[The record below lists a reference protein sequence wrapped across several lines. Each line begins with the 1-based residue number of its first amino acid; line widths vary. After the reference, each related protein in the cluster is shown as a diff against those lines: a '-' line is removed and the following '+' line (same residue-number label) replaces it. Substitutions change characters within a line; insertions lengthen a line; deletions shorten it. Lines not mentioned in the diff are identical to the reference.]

1 MDWVN
6 LIIDFQNVT
15 LWLCQNS
22 YWKWPFLM
30 GKFHYKWQCS
40 IAMLVYQ
47 RVSITLM
54 DSDGLS
60 KSWMDFCDE
69 KGPVAFLSHTNMEIF
84 HHRSKKELEGPGV
97 MLTIPSKVHPKKCP
111 GSQLSLPIDI
121 STIPTQQS
129 AVNLINP
136 KHPSIIPNI
145 THYTGAVLYYDNQI
159 MDDVWSPKYT
169 VQQCS
174 TYITNVGKTMP

>member
-1 MDWVN
+1 
-6 LIIDFQNVT
+6 
-15 LWLCQNS
+15 
-22 YWKWPFLM
+22 M

-69 KGPVAFLSHTNMEIF
+69 KCPVAFLSNHTNMDIF
-84 HHRSKKELEGPGV
+84 SSQIEERTWRTRRNVDYSIKGPSKKMSRVPVE
-97 MLTIPSKVHPKKCP
+97 S
-111 GSQLSLPIDI
+111 SDI
-121 STIPTQQS
+121 STILTQQS
-129 AVNLINP
+129 VVNLINP